1 MYFYIMPN
9 GDGRQYVA
17 SEMPPSGKYKLL
29 TQEEYEKA
37 LEELAEETIEQSIEL
52 IE

>member
-17 SEMPPSGKYKLL
+17 SETPPSGTFEML
-29 TQEEYEKA
+29 TQEEYEAA
-37 LEELAEETIEQSIEL
+37 LEQLAATT
-52 IE
+52 